1 MKLSIFPDKNFLHS
15 ASDYLV
21 KAALFAVFYIVFA
34 RLGLM
39 MATINETT
47 SPVWPVTG
55 ISIGVLF
62 LCGLRFW
69 PVIFLCAFYI
79 NFSNA
84 VSLSAAIFIGAGNT
98 VEALIGA
105 VTLLF
110 LSQKKY
116 LVETHTRTIAIV
128 LASLIGASISAMVG
142 TLTLVLSGA
151 SPGEMFDSIWLTWWT
166 GDALGGIMM
175 LPLILSFT
183 QNAFSCPETK
193 ETPSLPQALAMLAGG
208 LFLCWL
214 LFVRAEGSLYLFFI
228 FPYMLWCVAQA
239 GERGAA
245 VSAISISAIG
255 ICSVKLGHGV
265 FLYGSTNANLI
276 NLQLFLGSVGISSL
290 LLTDLKRVSSL
301 KQPALILFFSWFFA
315 GLLFLGFSFKNA
327 KDSDSHLNTI
337 ANGVEPLLEAQMNN
351 YFAALQS
358 GASLITA
365 SEAVTVAEWRSFLEY
380 NQFTESLPALTG
392 LGVIYRVPKDEV
404 ESFIQKN
411 ELRKNQDFNYHTL
424 PDLTSEEI
432 EQNALRPDA
441 YMVTFIEPYDFNK
454 KKAGLDMASED
465 QRRMAADIARDTGAP
480 SITGRVK
487 LIDDPSNQPAMI
499 AYYPFYTKGDVPQ
512 TVMERRERL
521 VGWVYSPIMTN
532 DFFSSIFSQGNL
544 KEISFQ
550 VSEEFKDEVV
560 VITSSPDYHKL
571 PNRNEIIKKIR
582 FGNHD
587 FIFQFKGTAAFYANQ
602 DSFSS
607 WVGAIAAI
615 ISILLGTLIVSLQ
628 TMKKR
633 ALIYANQTTEELRA
647 SEERWKFAL
656 EGAGDTVWDW
666 EIETGRVSFSQRLNH
681 LLGYAENELQGD
693 IRAWEN
699 RVHADDIEKSRANL
713 KAHFEGGENFLTE
726 CRLLCKNGEYKWV
739 LIRGMIVN
747 RDRNDK
753 PSRMVGTI
761 ADISFQKEAEYE
773 LERQRAKLHSI
784 FEGSSDAI
792 MLLSADGA
800 FFDCNSRTLKIF
812 GLSTKEEF
820 ISLHPSDLSPEFQ
833 ADGSDSLTKANEH
846 IQKAFAEGMNHFEWT
861 HCRKNGKSFP
871 AEVLL
876 TAFSYDGKRVLQAC
890 VRDISER
897 KHAEEI
903 LVSQREKLVA
913 SAKMSSLGEMAGGI
927 AHEINNPLT
936 IIIGKTTMLKRRLQN
951 DSLLMSD
958 GTPFA
963 HTITDELNSI
973 QNTAK
978 RIGSIIKGLRSFSR
992 NAENDLMEKVQ
1003 VGSLIEETLEFAK
1016 ERFKFHDITLKVKME
1031 QAHQLFINGRAAQL
1045 LQVLVNLLNN
1055 AYDAVENLEEKW
1067 VELKVVEAGGYCRI
1081 SITDS
1086 GDGIDPELLDK
1097 IMMPFFTTKE
1107 VGKGTGLGLSISRG
1121 IIEDHHGKL
1130 YYDITSAHT
1139 SFVIEL
1145 PLA

>member
-1 MKLSIFPDKNFLHS
+1 
-15 ASDYLV
+15 
-21 KAALFAVFYIVFA
+21 
-34 RLGLM
+34 

-55 ISIGVLF
+55 IAIGVLF
-62 LCGLRFW
+62 LFGLRYW
-69 PVIFLCAFYI
+69 PIVFLAAFYI

-84 VSLSAAIFIGAGNT
+84 VSVTAALFIGAGNT
-98 VEALIGA
+98 IEAVIGA
-105 VTLLF
+105 IILMF
-110 LSQKKY
+110 FSQKKY
-116 LVETHTRTIAIV
+116 LVETHIRTIAIV
-128 LASLIGASISAMVG
+128 VASLIGASISAMVG

-166 GDALGGIMM
+166 GDALGGIMI

-183 QNAFSCPETK
+183 NNSYSCPETR
-193 ETPSLPQALAMLAGG
+193 ETPSSLQTLAMIVSG

-245 VSAISISAIG
+245 VSAICISAFG
-255 ICSVKLGHGV
+255 ICSVKFGYGV
-265 FLYGSTNANLI
+265 FHYGTTNANLI
-276 NLQLFLGSVGISSL
+276 NLQLFLGSVGVSSL

-315 GLLFLGFSFKNA
+315 GLLFLGFSYKNYR
-327 KDSDSHLNTI
+327 DSDNQLNML
-337 ANGVEPLLEAQMNN
+337 ANGVEPLLESQMNN

-358 GASLITA
+358 GSSLFTA
-365 SEAVTVAEWRSFLEY
+365 SEKVTVSEWRLFLEH
-380 NQFTESLPALTG
+380 NKFTESLTALTG
-392 LGVIYRVPKDEV
+392 LGVIFRVPKDEV
-404 ESFIQKN
+404 EAFIEKN

-424 PDLTSEEI
+424 PDISLEEQA
-432 EQNALRPDA
+432 QNSLRPDA

-465 QRRMAADIARDTGAP
+465 QRRMAADMARDTGAP

-487 LIDDPSNQPAMI
+487 LIDDPKNQPAMI
-499 AYYPFYTKGDVPQ
+499 AYFPFYSKGDVPIS
-512 TVMERRERL
+512 VMERRERL
-521 VGWVYSPIMTN
+521 VGWIYSPIMTN
-532 DFFSSIFSQGNL
+532 DFFKSIFSQGNL

-550 VSEEFKDEVV
+550 VSEEFKDELV

-571 PNRNEIIKKIR
+571 PNRNEIVKKIR

-633 ALIYANQTTEELRA
+633 ALLYANQKTEDLRA
-647 SEERWKFAL
+647 SEELWKFAL

-666 EIETGRVSFSQRLNH
+666 EIETGKVTFSKQLNN
-681 LLGYAENELQGD
+681 LLGYAANELHGD
-693 IRAWEN
+693 MRDWEQ
-699 RVHADDIEKSRANL
+699 RVHVDDIEKARLKLRALFNS
-713 KAHFEGGENFLTE
+713 GENFLTE
-726 CRLLCKNGEYKWV
+726 CRLLCKNGNYKWV
-739 LIRGMIVN
+739 LIRGMIVK
-747 RDRNDK
+747 RDREDK

-761 ADISFQKEAEYE
+761 ADISNQKEIEYE
-773 LERQRAKLHSI
+773 LERQRSKLHSI
-784 FEGSSDAI
+784 FEGSSDAL
-792 MLLSADGA
+792 MLLTAEGG
-800 FFDCNSRTLKIF
+800 FFDCNSRTLKLF
-812 GLSTKEEF
+812 GLNSKDEF
-820 ISLHPSDLSPEFQ
+820 TSLHPSDLSPEFQ
-833 ADGSDSLTKANEH
+833 EDGTDSLTKANEH
-846 IQKAFAEGMNHFEWT
+846 IQKAFAEGVNHFEWT

-876 TAFSYDGKRVLQAC
+876 TAFSYDGKTILQAC

-897 KHAEEI
+897 KQAEEI

-936 IIIGKTTMLKRRLQN
+936 IIIGKTALLKRRLEN
-951 DSLLMSD
+951 D
-958 GTPFA
+958 GTPFTTNA
-963 HTITDELNSI
+963 IADELNSI

-992 NAENDLMEKVQ
+992 NAENDLMEKIQ
-1003 VGSLIEETLEFAK
+1003 VKNLIDETLEFAK
-1016 ERFKFHDITLKVKME
+1016 ERFKFHDIELRVKADSAD
-1031 QAHQLFINGRAAQL
+1031 QICITGRAAQL

-1055 AYDAVENLEEKW
+1055 AYDAVENLSEKW
-1067 VELKVVEAGGYCRI
+1067 VELKVERSDDYCRI
-1081 SITDS
+1081 SVTDS
-1086 GDGIDPELLDK
+1086 GDGIDPDLIDK

-1130 YYDITSAHT
+1130 YYDTKNAHT

-1145 PLA
+1145 PIN